1 MPRPMQNYMRNRW
14 IVLSFSLFFLL
25 LFTFFSYIHHTTE
38 YKLLPDRLTSLN
50 DDWAIFLGDMHVKTV
65 DLPAEINVGKN
76 TTYFATTTL
85 PKTPDS
91 YDHVLIRASLQDI
104 TVYLDGEMIH
114 QKVNNQNGRLRT
126 PLTSSWELVY
136 LPYGYQDKEL
146 TLQIRSETN
155 AFAGTINPIQIGS
168 SDALLF
174 HIIKNQGLNFVVG
187 LILFI
192 LAMSCLLIALS
203 QRKFIDNRLLYLG
216 LLSLTTSLWIF
227 GESKLLQFITGN
239 PFIIGGLSYLM
250 VPLIAGFI
258 ALYIKESV
266 TKRFITLFRS
276 VALIFAMTSI
286 AILFLQQFNYFN
298 FIELIAFVLLIIL
311 ILSIIQIGA
320 LTYEYHL
327 DRSSEIRQ
335 FSRYLSIFV
344 IAVIFEIVLFF
355 TRSFQAISSMLLI
368 GVLVFFSL
376 LFIDTYRYLKQSAEQ
391 ARRNQLLETL
401 AYKDLLTN
409 GLNRTAY
416 ERDLNNRLNDNKHFR
431 LILVD
436 LNDLKFINDTFGHTS
451 GDQAIMLVYKI
462 LLDAFIGS
470 SCYRIGGDEFVILS
484 DRLDKHHYQNQV
496 IAMRKA
502 LKDHSETLPYTLDVA
517 IGSDLYN
524 EKEWPK
530 YTHFYHHVDQLMYK
544 NKIERKKR
552 S

>member
-1 MPRPMQNYMRNRW
+1 M
-14 IVLSFSLFFLL
+14 LF
-25 LFTFFSYIHHTTE
+25 
-38 YKLLPDRLTSLN
+38 D
-50 DDWAIFLGDMHVKTV
+50 
-65 DLPAEINVGKN
+65 
-76 TTYFATTTL
+76 
-85 PKTPDS
+85 
-91 YDHVLIRASLQDI
+91 
-104 TVYLDGEMIH
+104 
-114 QKVNNQNGRLRT
+114 
-126 PLTSSWELVY
+126 
-136 LPYGYQDKEL
+136 
-146 TLQIRSETN
+146 
-155 AFAGTINPIQIGS
+155 
-168 SDALLF
+168 
-174 HIIKNQGLNFVVG
+174 IIKNQSLNFVVG

-192 LAMSCLLIALS
+192 LAMSCLIIALS
-203 QRKFIDNRLLYLG
+203 QRKFVDNRLLYLG
-216 LLSLTTSLWIF
+216 LLTLSTSLWIV

-239 PFIIGGLSYLM
+239 PFIIGGMSYLM

-258 ALYIKESV
+258 ALYIKESI
-266 TKRFITLFRS
+266 TKRFITLFRA
-276 VALIFAMTSI
+276 VALIFAIISI
-286 AILFLQQFNYFN
+286 AMLFLQQFNFFN
-298 FIELIAFVLLIIL
+298 FIELIAIVLLIIL

-327 DRSSEIRQ
+327 DQTSEIRQ

-344 IAVIFEIVLFF
+344 IAVIFEIFLFF

-376 LFIDTYRYLKQSAEQ
+376 LFIDTYRYIKQSAEQ
-391 ARRNQLLETL
+391 GRRNQVLETL

-416 ERDLNNRLNDNKHFR
+416 ERDLNNRLSANKHFR

-436 LNDLKFINDTFGHTS
+436 LNDLKFINDNFGHTS
-451 GDQAIMLVYKI
+451 GDQAIMCVYKI

-524 EKEWPK
+524 EKEWSN

-544 NKIERKKR
+544 NKLERKKR